1 MYHLQLDLAMD
12 SIIENLICMLDS
24 LLDIAFEDLLCF
36 FLNFSTPIS
45 YIEYLC
51 PLITTIHK
59 LTL

>member
-1 MYHLQLDLAMD
+1 MECL
-12 SIIENLICMLDS
+12 IRGLICMLDS

-36 FLNFSTPIS
+36 FPNFSTPIS